1 MLPIQRQLFPLLPNK
16 SPPHYTPS
24 RLIPVQLLIVQTR
37 HHPHQLGHE
46 MVRTHRARRSHG
58 LRVLLLQV
66 AVPLLE
72 SDVLLLQ
79 QLQVLL
85 ELCHFV
91 CKKKGH
97 YTRKGKERRL
107 FFKDLLEA
115 AISAKRQRM
124 GRILLGRGQSDS
136 SVYVPRYIP
145 YTVSLLLCHYPYTN
159 NTWLIQQWLL
169 LFVSLFLF

>member
-16 SPPHYTPS
+16 SPPHYTIQTHTCTTASRTDPS
-24 RLIPVQLLIVQTR
+24 PSPPAWSRNGADPPSQTKPRPACTSAPGRCASAGVGRIAPSATASAAGALPLRLQEKRSLYQEGEREKIV
-37 HHPHQLGHE
+37 
-46 MVRTHRARRSHG
+46 
-58 LRVLLLQV
+58 
-66 AVPLLE
+66 
-72 SDVLLLQ
+72 
-79 QLQVLL
+79 
-85 ELCHFV
+85 
-91 CKKKGH
+91 
-97 YTRKGKERRL
+97 
-107 FFKDLLEA
+107 FKDLLEA

-124 GRILLGRGQSDS
+124 GRIHLGRGQSDS